1 MPRPAAWFVFA
12 FGMVC
17 VAYGPADTT
26 AQLKVEPKQP
36 PKTETKAQPKPKPP
50 EPKAQPKPPEP
61 KAQPKPPEAKPAE
74 PTEPEPPVIDGP
86 PSPLELVRGLRQ
98 EGQSDLAIE
107 LIGELEKK
115 ANTPAAI
122 KAELPLE
129 RARCLLEAADDEPD
143 EAARLSLIGDAKDGF
158 ATFLRL
164 APGHPRAAEAYLALA
179 RLTALEAKAQLAKA
193 RRIDVPPEG
202 DKDRDAELEKQ
213 RAEAAA
219 ARPLFLGAAKQFKT
233 AADKIGGQLAGGG
246 VDAATRRALLQSKV
260 DAELASAVNQVYLG
274 DTYIAATAAEKK
286 ERSKSIDQAAAEFKA
301 IVNGTGVPMRVT
313 WVAKAW
319 AAECEFQKDNNKVAE
334 EKFLEVL
341 KAAGGDSDDGK
352 RVARFFQIRHKVLE
366 GEDKTVEK
374 DARAWL
380 SQYSANRRAAGEA
393 VAVRWYLAEVRR
405 RDGDRIVAAVPV
417 VKGAKGPPPTP
428 SLAMGPYR
436 EAEKLYRTISQSDN
450 EFTFRAQKR
459 RMYVV
464 RRLLGEAEGKLA
476 DYKTFEEAQM
486 ASLIQISRLMDQ
498 ERADVAPD
506 ARAGHAAA
514 LKDRRNKI
522 VGLLEH
528 ARALATEK
536 DNPSDVTEVLI
547 RLIYFY
553 DRTDQPQQAAVLGE
567 YVARQVRG
575 GGGKSSAGGALGINA
590 YANASAQLRLT
601 DAGEAAAA
609 RKADR
614 DRAIRLGRFLDE
626 RFPNDTATDSARH
639 QLAGLLYEEGK
650 TVDAYDATLK
660 VRPGYD
666 RLLYLRLFQGAVA
679 TQLLTGKDSP
689 LPDARRTDVFRRTVA
704 DLEKLPPPP
713 ATAHEDDART
723 FVSVRARLAFL
734 YLLQNRVDPEA
745 EKAEAGFAKAAR
757 IAEEA
762 SKSVGTFRALL
773 QAGDKGPN
781 LDGWEANLVAEDA
794 RTRAVYLEGLALFA
808 AAKYDEVFNPI
819 GKVLQE
825 MNDKGRLAEQAKA
838 VTAISADE
846 DEANKDPDRG
856 QKVKV
861 GKLADGVDKLR
872 RDLVV
877 LGLKTRVQLG
887 QGENSKQ
894 LFELLKKYGGSIESN
909 QQMLEQLTT
918 EMGGRIEGLRKAG
931 KAPEAQALS
940 GAFGQLLEEIAK
952 EPNLPPGMQLFLGQA
967 LVVVGEYD
975 KAVNAL
981 KNVPRPATLTPPPG
995 DDEARFAANRY
1006 RRAALDTARAH
1017 RLGKKFPDAEKHL
1030 AEVMGTKDKPGWA
1043 YSSLD
1048 FRKEVCYLAEARGA
1062 NEKDVKEA
1070 NKQWGAAVKGWNEL
1084 AGIARN
1090 RLSQPPPKQA
1100 NGELDNAA
1108 VLRNKNDFYDAY
1120 FDASRCILKANLQLL
1135 TADPGKLQLKVDD
1148 TAKRF
1153 ADLEKTEGSNMTTA
1167 VRNRYHDLIA
1177 EVPALRKSYEAA
1189 GGKLFLQAAEN

>member
-26 AQLKVEPKQP
+26 AQQKADPKQPPKVEPKQP
-36 PKTETKAQPKPKPP
+36 PKV

-61 KAQPKPPEAKPAE
+61 KAQPKPADPKPPEPA
-74 PTEPEPPVIDGP
+74 EPEPPPPLDGP

-107 LIGELEKK
+107 LIGELEQK
-115 ANTPAAI
+115 ASTPAAV

-143 EAARLSLIGDAKDGF
+143 EAARLSLVGDAKDGF
-158 ATFLRL
+158 ATFLRN

-179 RLTALEAKAQLAKA
+179 RLTSLEAKAQLAKA
-193 RRIDVPPEG
+193 RRIDVPPDG
-202 DKDRDAELEKQ
+202 DKDHDAEAAKQ
-213 RAEAAA
+213 KAEAAA
-219 ARPLFLGAAKQFKT
+219 ARPLFLGAAKQFKS
-233 AADKIGGQLAGGG
+233 AADKIGSQLAGGG

-260 DAELASAVNQVYLG
+260 DAELASAVNQMYLG
-274 DTYIAATAAEKK
+274 DTYINATADEKQ
-286 ERSKSIDQAAAEFKA
+286 ERSKSIDAAAAEFKSL
-301 IVNGTGVPMRVT
+301 VNGTGVPLRVG

-334 EKFLEVL
+334 AKFDEVI
-341 KAAGGDSDDGK
+341 KAVGGDSDDGK
-352 RVARFFQIRHKVLE
+352 RVAKFFLLRHKVLE
-366 GEDKTVEK
+366 NDDKAVDK

-380 SQYSANRRAAGEA
+380 TQYGSNRRAAGEA
-393 VAVRWYLAEVRR
+393 VAVRWYLARVRE
-405 RDGDRIVAAVPV
+405 RDGDRIVAANTP
-417 VKGAKGPPPTP
+417 KGAKGQPPTP
-428 SLAMGPYR
+428 PPAMPAYR

-450 EFTFRAQKR
+450 EFTYRAQKR

-464 RRLLGEAEGKLA
+464 RRLLGEAEKKA
-476 DYKTFEEAQM
+476 TEYKTFEEAQM
-486 ASLIQISRLMDQ
+486 ASLIQISRLMD
-498 ERADVAPD
+498 EEKADVAPD
-506 ARAGHAAA
+506 ARDKHAVA

-528 ARALATEK
+528 ARELATEK
-536 DNPSDVTEVLI
+536 DNPADVTEVLI

-553 DRTDQPQQAAVLGE
+553 DRTDQPQRAAVLGE

-575 GGGKSSAGGALGINA
+575 GGGKSAAGGALGVSCYNHAAGQI
-590 YANASAQLRLT
+590 RLT
-601 DAGEAAAA
+601 DAAEAAAA
-609 RKADR
+609 RKSDR
-614 DRAIRLGRFLDE
+614 DRAVRLARFVDE
-626 RFPNDTATDSARH
+626 KFPNDTATDSARH

-650 TVDAYDATLK
+650 TVESYDATLK

-689 LPDARRTDVFRRTVA
+689 LPEARRTDVFRRTVA

-713 ATAHEDDART
+713 ATANENDART

-734 YLLQNRVDPEA
+734 YLLQNRVDAEA
-745 EKAEAGFAKAAR
+745 EKAEAGFVKAAR
-757 IAEEA
+757 TAEEA
-762 SKSVGTFRALL
+762 AKTIGTFKSLL

-781 LDGWEANLVAEDA
+781 LDGWEAYLAAEDA

-808 AAKYDEVFNPI
+808 AAKYDEVFNPA
-819 GKVLQE
+819 GKVLVE
-825 MNDKGRLAEQAKA
+825 MKEKGRLTERVKDVAKLQ
-838 VTAISADE
+838 SPE
-846 DEANKDPDRG
+846 DEEKSPDPDRA

-861 GKLADGVDKLR
+861 GKLAEGVDKLR

-887 QGENSKQ
+887 QGENSKE
-894 LFELLKKYGGSIESN
+894 LFNLLKAYGGSIEAN

-918 EMGGRIEGLRKAG
+918 EMSGRIEGLRKAG

-940 GAFGQLLEEIAK
+940 GAFGGLLEEIAK

-967 LVVVGEYD
+967 LVVVGEYE

-981 KNVPRPATLTPPPG
+981 KTIPRPATLTPAAG

-1006 RRAALDTARAH
+1006 RRATLDTARAQ
-1017 RLGKKFPDAEKHL
+1017 RLGKKFPEAEKVL
-1030 AEVMGTKDKPGWA
+1030 AEAMGTKDKQGWA
-1043 YSSLD
+1043 YNSLD
-1048 FRKEVCYLAEARGA
+1048 FRKEACYLAEARGA

-1070 NKQWGAAVKGWNEL
+1070 NKHWGLAVKGWNEL
-1084 AGIARN
+1084 AAIARN
-1090 RLSQPPPKQA
+1090 RLTQPPPKQA

-1108 VLRNKNDFYDAY
+1108 ILRNKNDFYDAY
-1120 FDASRCILKANLQLL
+1120 FDSSRCILKANLQLL
-1135 TADPGKLQLKVDD
+1135 ASDPGKVQQRVDD
-1148 TAKRF
+1148 TAKKF
-1153 ADLEKTEGSNMTTA
+1153 ADLEKAAGADMTTA
-1167 VRNRYHDLIA
+1167 VRNRYHELIV